1 MFRSFLT
8 QEKLDQDPEKTV
20 QSNDLS
26 LYVPPLL
33 TRMIK
38 QLCIAG
44 WSEQGG
50 VEEGEASTVHD
61 PQVLQGGQITF
72 QQYIRM
78 YNVIYDMMICKCI
91 FFLSSSPYVQRIHR
105 YLNGLEWFLKACAY
119 SIIQQPSNISRG
131 CFKYERRII
140 IISVEC

>member
-44 WSEQGG
+44 WFEQGG

-61 PQVLQGGQITF
+61 PQVLQGEI
-72 QQYIRM
+72 
-78 YNVIYDMMICKCI
+78 
-91 FFLSSSPYVQRIHR
+91 L
-105 YLNGLEWFLKACAY
+105 Y
-119 SIIQQPSNISRG
+119 SNNISEYETYDRYDIRK
-131 CFKYERRII
+131 CCKVNRLYFNNISEYITYDKYDIRKCCKVNKLYFNNIWVILRCWVK
-140 IISVEC
+140 SSMVEGRFSKWF